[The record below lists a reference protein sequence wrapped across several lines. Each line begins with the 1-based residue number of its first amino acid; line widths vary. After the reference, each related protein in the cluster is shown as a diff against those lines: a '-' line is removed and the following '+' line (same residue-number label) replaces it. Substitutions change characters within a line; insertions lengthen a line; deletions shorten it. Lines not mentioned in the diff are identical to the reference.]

1 MFSYIAWNIP
11 YRRLGDDGMR
21 DIILLVVVIA
31 YMIGGYFLIGKI
43 DDFFKENDKDFGYDE
58 NVDKKS

>member
-1 MFSYIAWNIP
+1 
-11 YRRLGDDGMR
+11 MR

-31 YMIGGYFLIGKI
+31 YMIGGYFLVGKI
-43 DDFFKENDKDFGYDE
+43 DDFFKENYKGFSYDE